1 MGHVKGSDAE
11 ITYIEA
17 LSLDYLH
24 AVGVGEFATHAVVAV
39 HTCMNSLGSI
49 YRQIELLA
57 QAAYRLDVVS
67 MVVSD
72 KYAIE
77 TIDKSQS
84 VIMKSLLERSCT
96 NAYINK

>member
-1 MGHVKGSDAE
+1 MVCADKRYATDSQTLQHHNATSALGHVKGSDAE

-39 HTCMNSLGSI
+39 HTCMNSLCSI

-57 QAAYRLDVVS
+57 
-67 MVVSD
+67 
-72 KYAIE
+72 
-77 TIDKSQS
+77 
-84 VIMKSLLERSCT
+84 
-96 NAYINK
+96 